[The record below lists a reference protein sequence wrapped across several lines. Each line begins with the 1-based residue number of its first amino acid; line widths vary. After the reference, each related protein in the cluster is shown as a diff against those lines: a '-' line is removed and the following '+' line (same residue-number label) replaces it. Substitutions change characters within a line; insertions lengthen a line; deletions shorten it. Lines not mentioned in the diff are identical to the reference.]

1 MPATTTPFDFQGA
14 RPVVL
19 DTNCVLDLWVF
30 EDPGAAPLRAA
41 LTQGAVGW
49 RATPGMRDELARV
62 LGYPRVV
69 PRLASTGRRA
79 ADVLAAFD
87 RFAAIDAPAVR
98 APVHCSDPDDQPFI
112 DLAVHWRAVLF
123 SKDAS
128 VTGLT
133 CRLAPL
139 GVTVL
144 RGWPPE
150 F

>member
-1 MPATTTPFDFQGA
+1 MPATTTSFDFQGT
-14 RPVVL
+14 RPVVI

-41 LTQGAVGW
+41 LLQGAVRW

-62 LGYPRVV
+62 LGYPQIV
-69 PRLASTGRRA
+69 PRLASAGRRA

-87 RFAAIDAPAVR
+87 RFAALEAPAAR
-98 APVHCSDPDDQPFI
+98 APVQCRDPDDQPFI
-112 DLAVHWRAVLF
+112 DMAVHWRAVLL

-128 VTGLT
+128 VTGLAQ
-133 CRLAPL
+133 RLAPL

-144 RGWPPE
+144 RGWSR
-150 F
+150 